1 MNPEHP
7 EHPELPPPSSLPT
20 SPFVLLDTFT
30 AAQAATALSCIE
42 AWLLRGDPTATAD
55 CAHACSSGEDDAAA
69 IAGWVG
75 TLADRL
81 RNRVEEVTSW
91 S

>member
-1 MNPEHP
+1 MNPEP
-7 EHPELPPPSSLPT
+7 NNPELPGPAPLPA
-20 SPFVLLDTFT
+20 SPFVLVDTLT
-30 AAQAATALSCIE
+30 VEQAATALTRLE
-42 AWLLRGDPTATAD
+42 LWLLSGDPAATAA
-55 CAHACSSGEDDAAA
+55 CAHACSHGEDDAVA

-81 RNRVEEVTSW
+81 RSRAEEVRSW

>member
-7 EHPELPPPSSLPT
+7 ELPGPSPLPA
-20 SPFVLLDTFT
+20 SPFVLLDTLT
-30 AAQAATALSCIE
+30 VQQAATALTRLE
-42 AWLLRGDPTATAD
+42 LWLVGGDPAATAA
-55 CAHACSSGEDDAAA
+55 CAHACSFGEDDAVAVA
-69 IAGWVG
+69 SWVG

-81 RNRVEEVTSW
+81 RNRIEEVNSW

>member
-1 MNPEHP
+1 M
-7 EHPELPPPSSLPT
+7 
-20 SPFVLLDTFT
+20 LDTFT
-30 AAQAATALSCIE
+30 AAQAATALSRVE
-42 AWLLRGDPTATAD
+42 SWLLRGDPAATAD
-55 CAHACSSGEDDAAA
+55 CAHACSDGEDDAAA
-69 IAGWVG
+69 IASWVG

>member
-7 EHPELPPPSSLPT
+7 ELPGPSPLPA
-20 SPFVLLDTFT
+20 SPFVLLDTVT
-30 AAQAATALSCIE
+30 VAQAATALACLE
-42 AWLLRGDPTATAD
+42 LWLLGGDRAATAA
-55 CAHACSSGEDDAAA
+55 CAHACSHGEDDAVAVA
-69 IAGWVG
+69 SWVG

-81 RNRVEEVTSW
+81 RNRVDEVTSW

>member
-1 MNPEHP
+1 MNP

-20 SPFVLLDTFT
+20 SPFVLVDTFT
-30 AAQAATALSCIE
+30 AAQAATALTRIE
-42 AWLLRGDPTATAD
+42 AWLLTGDPAATAD
-55 CAHACSSGEDDAAA
+55 CAHACSGGEDDAAA
-69 IAGWVG
+69 IASWVG

-81 RNRVEEVTSW
+81 RHRVEEVNSW